1 MASNSS
7 LVIPRD
13 DISFM
18 LQQTENETNTMIAGM
33 LSIIDKNE
41 MLNEGLQS
49 QPWCKRMFN
58 TIIGKNKAT
67 ATEIRQNHDKL
78 NVYVV
83 QAVGEL
89 YNRNKISSQIMVSF
103 GLQITKLYNSH
114 LELKSLVHSLVG
126 KLNEKI
132 ESVDNY
138 HILLQEIDTG
148 VYGNTPNI
156 TGLLSVISQIDHRM
170 ISDSKKLRLLEQKMS
185 NMNLLNTDTLSIKDF
200 LIGITDLND
209 DSLGIV
215 YTDLQLY
222 QNDYI
227 IITLAINTIESWNL
241 LSASNR
247 KFLKKQT
254 IIDRI
259 ILESGVDESVKISF
273 DEFYDEVIALRK
285 SLINNTKALSIDEE
299 AIHYDDNGYEEDED
313 ESEEE
318 IDTGVYGNTSN
329 ITGLLSVIRRIRHR
343 RWRRD
348 DISEKISSYVE
359 YYLGSESS
367 CVTYTGYISYD
378 LREKAK
384 KNIVD
389 KSDVMSGIAGALVG
403 YVIGGAVGALIG
415 KEFGDRKKNSQE
427 FTCDTDDII
436 AIVDASTF
444 NNCKNGLVFTKNG
457 IFFSQTGDVSIYVE
471 YSNISEINGTTGFLG
486 GKLEIKRYWGND
498 FTWTDTI
505 IPKNKIAN
513 LLNELK
519 DIL

>member
-7 LVIPRD
+7 LVIPQND
-13 DISFM
+13 LSFM

-49 QPWCKRMFN
+49 QTWCKRMFN
-58 TIIGKNKAT
+58 TIMGKNKVT

-78 NVYVV
+78 NAYVV

-89 YNRNKISSQIMVSF
+89 YNRNKISSQIMVSL
-103 GLQITKLYNSH
+103 GLQITELYNSH
-114 LELKSLVHSLVG
+114 LELKSMLHSLVG

-138 HILLQEIDTG
+138 HILLEEIG
-148 VYGNTPNI
+148 EGMYGNTSNI

-170 ISDSKKLRLLEQKMS
+170 ISDSKKLQLLERKML

-209 DSLGIV
+209 DSLGII

-227 IITLAINTIESWNL
+227 MIALAINTIESWNL
-241 LSASNR
+241 LPASNR
-247 KFLKKQT
+247 KFLKKQL

-259 ILESGVDESVKISF
+259 ILESGVDESAKISF
-273 DEFYDEVIALRK
+273 YEFYNEVIALRQ

-299 AIHYDDNGYEEDED
+299 TIHYDDNSYEEDED

-318 IDTGVYGNTSN
+318 IDLSEMLSLYGGSD
-329 ITGLLSVIRRIRHR
+329 IDDGE
-343 RWRRD
+343 D
-348 DISEKISSYVE
+348 DISEKISSCVE

-367 CVTYTGYISYD
+367 CVIHTGYISYD

-403 YVIGGAVGALIG
+403 YVIGGTVGSLIG
-415 KEFGDRKKNSQE
+415 QGLGDKEKSNQE

-444 NNCKNGLVFTKNG
+444 NNCKAGLVFTKSG
-457 IFFSQTGDVSIYVE
+457 IFFSQTGDVSIYIE
-471 YSNISEINGTTGFLG
+471 YSDISEVNGTTGFLG
-486 GKLEIKRYWGND
+486 GKLEIERYWGND
-498 FTWTDTI
+498 FTWTETI
-505 IPKNKIAN
+505 IPKNKIAS

-519 DIL
+519 DI

>member
-1 MASNSS
+1 MASNNS
-7 LVIPRD
+7 LVIPQND
-13 DISFM
+13 LSFM

-33 LSIIDKNE
+33 LSIINKNE

-78 NVYVV
+78 NAYVV

-89 YNRNKISSQIMVSF
+89 YNRNKINSQIMVSL
-103 GLQITKLYNSH
+103 GLQITELYNSH
-114 LELKSLVHSLVG
+114 LELKSMLHSLVC

-138 HILLQEIDTG
+138 HILLQEIDEG

-156 TGLLSVISQIDHRM
+156 AGLLSVISQIDHRM
-170 ISDSKKLRLLEQKMS
+170 ISDSKKLRLLERKMS
-185 NMNLLNTDTLSIKDF
+185 NMNLLNADPLSIRDF

-227 IITLAINTIESWNL
+227 IIALAINTVESWNL
-241 LSASNR
+241 LPASNR

-273 DEFYDEVIALRK
+273 DEFYDEVIALRQ
-285 SLINNTKALSIDEE
+285 SLIINTKALPMDEE
-299 AIHYDDNGYEEDED
+299 TIHYDDNGCENNEDDFEEDNEDDWGEESDLGEILSSLYEESGIDDDE
-313 ESEEE
+313 
-318 IDTGVYGNTSN
+318 
-329 ITGLLSVIRRIRHR
+329 
-343 RWRRD
+343 D
-348 DISEKISSYVE
+348 DISEKISSCVE
-359 YYLGSESS
+359 YYLGSDNN
-367 CVTYTGYISYD
+367 CITHTGYISYD

-389 KSDVMSGIAGALVG
+389 KSDVMSGIAGA
-403 YVIGGAVGALIG
+403 VIGGVIGGPIGVFIG
-415 KEFGDRKKNSQE
+415 KGMGDKVKSKQE
-427 FTCDTDDII
+427 FTCDIDDIVAI
-436 AIVDASTF
+436 ADASITK
-444 NNCKNGLVFTKNG
+444 CKDGLVFTKNG
-457 IFFSQTGDVSIYVE
+457 VFFSQTGDVSIYVE
-471 YSNISEINGTTGFLG
+471 YSDISVANGTTGFLG
-486 GKLEIKRYWGND
+486 GKLEIERYFGSD
-498 FTWTDTI
+498 FTWTETL
-505 IPKNKIAN
+505 IPKNKIAS

-519 DIL
+519 DI